1 MKLKNR
7 YYTNAEKA
15 KIITDNY
22 REAISLD
29 EYTNHFNLQ
38 NKNYLSWA
46 NKLIFGMM
54 RDFTIDSYQN
64 IWDNR
69 SVGSGTVWN
78 IIWKIT
84 THTKIKLT

>member
-38 NKNYLSWA
+38 NKNYLS
-46 NKLIFGMM
+46 
-54 RDFTIDSYQN
+54 
-64 IWDNR
+64 
-69 SVGSGTVWN
+69 
-78 IIWKIT
+78 
-84 THTKIKLT
+84 